1 MRERFHANKSCST
14 SQKVLV
20 SNFKSI
26 WSDLNLISLFS
37 FFLFDCELQKLYLS
51 LALFKTS
58 ADNEEMSTSPPG
70 LGSNHAAESQATNS
84 QAMDK
89 QSPLDSTKLT
99 NKHGGSSFVIVDD
112 FSDLQ
117 SKLDNSQGIK
127 IPLSYTRLSRRLT
140 NFNPTIAELLAL
152 ETE

>member
-1 MRERFHANKSCST
+1 MTPNH
-14 SQKVLV
+14 
-20 SNFKSI
+20 I
-26 WSDLNLISLFS
+26 
-37 FFLFDCELQKLYLS
+37 
-51 LALFKTS
+51 
-58 ADNEEMSTSPPG
+58 DNEEMSTSPPG

-117 SKLDNSQGIK
+117 SKLDNNQGIK
-127 IPLSYTRLSRRLT
+127 IPLSYSRLSRRLT